1 MARYEHLP
9 IFQKAYDLQI
19 RINQYVNRMS
29 KLYRYSHGEY
39 LIKLGL
45 NFLYLIVEANSM
57 QNKYP
62 LLSKADHQLEKIR
75 IHCRLLHDLKSFTD
89 HQYEVL
95 AREIDE
101 IGKQLGGWL
110 KKERT

>member
-1 MARYEHLP
+1 MTRYTHLP

-29 KLYRYSHGEY
+29 KLYKYSHGKY
-39 LIKLGL
+39 LIRLGL
-45 NFLYLIVEANSM
+45 SLLYLIVEANSV

-62 LLSKADHQLEKIR
+62 FLSKADHELEKIR
-75 IHCRLLHDLKSFTD
+75 IHCRLLYDLKAFTT

-95 AREIDE
+95 AKEIDE

-110 KKERT
+110 KKERI

>member
-19 RINQYVNRMS
+19 RIQRYVDRMS

-45 NFLYLIVEANSM
+45 DFLYLVVEANSAR
-57 QNKYP
+57 NKYQF
-62 LLSKADHQLEKIR
+62 LVKADRQLEKIR
-75 IHCRLLHDLKSFTD
+75 IHCRLLRDLKSFTN